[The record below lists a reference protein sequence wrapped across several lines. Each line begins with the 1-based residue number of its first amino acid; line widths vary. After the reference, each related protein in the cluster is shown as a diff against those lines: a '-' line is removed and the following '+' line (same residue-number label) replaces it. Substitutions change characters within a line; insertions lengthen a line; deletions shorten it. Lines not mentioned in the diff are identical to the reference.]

1 MIKIDRNKAVTIDYT
16 LTDPLGTVLDSS
28 TGGKPLTFIQGAGN
42 IIPGLEV
49 ALEGKSPGDQLSVRI
64 APEQGY
70 GTRNE
75 KLIQTIPKDLFKEV
89 GELKIGMQLEAH
101 SDKGNQLFTIVRIDG
116 DKVTVDSNHP
126 LAGVTLHFDVTVRE
140 VREAAAVELEHGHAH
155 GPDTHH

>member
-1 MIKIDRNKAVTIDYT
+1 MIKIDKNKAVTIDYT

-28 TGGKPLTFIQGAGN
+28 TGGTPLTFIQGAGN

-49 ALEGKSPGDQLSVRI
+49 ALEGKAPGDQLSVRI